1 MRLKRLGNKR
11 VKRSETWAYVCAE
24 LFGGSE
30 ASANSQADD
39 Q

>member
-1 MRLKRLGNKR
+1 MGLKRLGNKR
-11 VKRSETWAYVCAE
+11 VKRSETWAYVCAG

-30 ASANSQADD
+30 ASAESRADE